1 MKGLLL
7 KDLINLK
14 STVRLFFVFLI
25 VFVALILAT
34 GDFGSYSLSIV
45 VLSAMLPFTAMA
57 LDERAKWDRTAL
69 CAPVKR
75 STLVLSKYVLGLLLL
90 FIALCAGFILGLI
103 GGAEISV
110 LLSQLFLLGLSG
122 VLMLCVMLP
131 LMFRF
136 GAEKGRIVLMLIM
149 AALFAASAL
158 LLNAPEMAFP
168 GRKDLMDYALILVA
182 AVIAAFVLSAMW
194 SIRIYNKKEFS

>member
-14 STVRLFFVFLI
+14 STARLFLVFLI

-34 GDFGSYSLSIV
+34 GDFSSYSLSIV

-75 STLVLSKYVLGLLLL
+75 STLVLAKYILGLLLL
-90 FIALCAGFILGLI
+90 FIALCAGFLLGLI
-103 GGAEISV
+103 GGEEVSV
-110 LLSQLFLLGLSG
+110 LLTQLFLLGISG

-149 AALFAASAL
+149 AALFAASSL
-158 LLNAPEMAFP
+158 VLNTPKIAAPG
-168 GRKDLMDYALILVA
+168 GRDLMNYAPVLIA
-182 AVIAAFVLSAMW
+182 STIAVSVLSAMW
-194 SIRIYNKKEFS
+194 SLHIYRKKEFS

>member
-14 STVRLFFVFLI
+14 STARLFLVFLI

-34 GDFGSYSLSIV
+34 GDFSSYSLSIV

-75 STLVLSKYVLGLLLL
+75 STLVLSKYILGLLLL
-90 FIALCAGFILGLI
+90 FIALCAGFLLGLI
-103 GGAEISV
+103 GGEEVSV
-110 LLSQLFLLGLSG
+110 LLTQLFLLGISG

-131 LMFRF
+131 LMFLF

-149 AALFAASAL
+149 AALFAASSL
-158 LLNAPEMAFP
+158 VLNTPKIAAPG
-168 GRKDLMDYALILVA
+168 GRDLMNYAPVLIA
-182 AVIAAFVLSAMW
+182 STIAVSVLSAMW
-194 SIRIYNKKEFS
+194 SLHIYRKKEFS